1 IEMLCFLSL
10 MFFMMPH
17 SNGLAQDRHQPGLNS
32 VLQRDITFPPPRR
45 TNQHT
50 HDPSIL
56 LNNEYYL
63 YHIGPN
69 INISISASMD
79 GPWEY
84 LGSVLNTQTI
94 IPKSQDNLANPW
106 APDTIEQN
114 GTYYCYY
121 SVSQAGSRDSAIG
134 VATSNS
140 PQPGDWFDHGV
151 VLQTGTGEGA
161 NISPYNVTNAI
172 DPNPFIDS
180 DGTVYLNYGSYWEG
194 IYQVPLKSDMLA
206 PESTTNADA
215 RHLVGPASEDDNK
228 IEGAFLA
235 SHDDFYY
242 LWFSHG
248 VCCDYDPK
256 DLPAAG
262 EEYSIRV
269 GRSGNPR
276 GPFLDRYGMDLAS
289 GGGEL
294 VYGSNGETYAPGG
307 QGVLFDGTNDVLY
320 YHYRM
325 STASSL
331 LKSSAQDAWLG
342 FNLLTYIDGWPV
354 VMP

>member
-1 IEMLCFLSL
+1 MLKLLFLE
-10 MFFMMPH
+10 FFRIPH
-17 SNGLAQDRHQPGLNS
+17 SNGLAQVQHQPGLNS
-32 VLQRDITFPPPRR
+32 VLQRDITFPPPRQ

-56 LNNEYYL
+56 LDNDYYL
-63 YHIGPN
+63 YQVGPN

-79 GPWEY
+79 GPWVY

-94 IPKSQDNLANPW
+94 IPKPQDNLAKPW
-106 APDTIEQN
+106 APDTIKQI

-121 SVSQAGSRDSAIG
+121 SCYRRGNIQFTAAWRLV
-134 VATSNS
+134 
-140 PQPGDWFDHGV
+140 DHGV

-161 NISPYNVTNAI
+161 NISPYNMTNAI

-180 DGTVYLNYGSYWEG
+180 DDTVYLNHGSYWEG
-194 IYQVPLKSDMLA
+194 IYQVSLKSDMLA
-206 PESTTNADA
+206 PENTTNSDA

-248 VCCDYDPK
+248 ACCDYDPK
-256 DLPAAG
+256 NLPAAG
-262 EEYSIRV
+262 EDIRV

-307 QGVLFDGTNDVLY
+307 QGVLFDGIDDVLY

-325 STASSL
+325 STALPL
-331 LKSSAQDAWLG
+331 LKSSVNTSVGLDFHVSQPLHR
-342 FNLLTYIDGWPV
+342 
-354 VMP
+354 